1 MSIIKG
7 IKVGTTD
14 ITSTYVDNASR
25 SDTKQIEVTAV
36 SLTSISKPSDTV
48 YTGFA
53 IEPIPVVS
61 AMVNGELT
69 VLENGK
75 DYDLTYSNNINVGS
89 YATVTATG
97 KGNFTGSVFETWN
110 ITGATISVSTEDQTY
125 VYDGNLHG
133 ETPTITTV
141 NNQTPT
147 IKYRLSNSGAYTL
160 TDTPQLKDVV
170 NSGYAGFDG
179 TVYFQVTAPN
189 HNTYEGSYQLEITP
203 KTVTLSWG
211 TRTWT
216 YDGNPHRTTCIVT
229 NLVSGDTCTVTLT
242 GNSITNIGSTTVTAT
257 GLSNTNY
264 TLEGASNTSIT
275 LTVSPGLFIKLSGTW
290 TPVKEVYKRVSGSW
304 VKQDMTTAF
313 STSEAYVKKN

>member
-25 SDTKQIEVTAV
+25 SDTKQLEVTAV

-48 YTGFA
+48 YTGYA
-53 IEPIPVVS
+53 IEPTPVVS

-133 ETPTITTV
+133 EAPTITTV

-189 HNTYEGSYQLEITP
+189 HNAYEGSYQLEITP

-211 TRTWT
+211 TRSWT
-216 YDGNPHRTTCIVT
+216 YDGSAHSTTCVVT
-229 NLVSGDTCTVTLT
+229 NLVSGDTCTVELQ
-242 GNSITNIGSTTVTAT
+242 GNSITNIGQTTVTAT
-257 GLSNTNY
+257 SLSNSNY
-264 TLEGASNTSIT
+264 TLTGATDTSIT
-275 LTVSPGLFIKLSGTW
+275 IMVIAGMFVKVSGVW
-290 TPVKEVYKRVSGSW
+290 TPVKSVYKKEGSTW
-304 VKQDMTTAF
+304 VQKTFAEAF
-313 STSEAYVKKN
+313 STSQMYIKKN

>member
-14 ITSTYVDNASR
+14 ITSTYVDNASG

-48 YTGFA
+48 YTGLY

-110 ITGATISVSTEDQTY
+110 ITGATITVNTEDQTY

-133 ETPTITTV
+133 SAPTITTV
-141 NNQTPT
+141 NNQIPT

-160 TDTPQLKDVV
+160 TDTPQFKNVD
-170 NSGYAGFDG
+170 NSGYVGFDG

-203 KTVTLSWG
+203 KTATLSWG
-211 TRTWT
+211 TTSWV
-216 YDGNPHRTTCIVT
+216 YDGETHSTTCVVS
-229 NLVSGDTCTVTLT
+229 NLVSGDTCTVTLS
-242 GNSITNIGSTTVTAT
+242 GNSITNIGTTTVTAT
-257 GLSNTNY
+257 ALSNNNY
-264 TLEGASNTSIT
+264 KLPTDSSVNMVISIT
-275 LTVSPGLFIKLSGTW
+275 AGMFVKLSGLW
-290 TPVKEVYKRVSGSW
+290 TPVKRVYKKISGEW
-304 VKQDMTTAF
+304 VQQEFASAF
-313 STSEAYVKKN
+313 DTSKMYLKKN